1 LREKLSPESA
11 FRSDRKPL
19 KLIEPD
25 KLAYAILHCET
36 RKVDKSGWSIFMNQK
51 YEVDLSFIG
60 RQVDVVFD
68 HSDLEEL
75 TLEYEE
81 YSIRLDKHGN

>member
-1 LREKLSPESA
+1 
-11 FRSDRKPL
+11 
-19 KLIEPD
+19 
-25 KLAYAILHCET
+25 
-36 RKVDKSGWSIFMNQK
+36 MNQK